1 MIKIDV
7 KITREW
13 NVQAWKSYW
22 FKSFNCFNVQIVKDT
37 TQWVRFHMIFRFKT
51 FILNVNLLGYEFDLY
66 I

>member
-1 MIKIDV
+1 MIKLDM

-13 NVQAWKSYW
+13 NVQEWKSYW
-22 FKSFNCFNVQIVKDT
+22 FKSFKCFNVQIVKDT
-37 TQWVRFHMIFRFKT
+37 TQWVRFHVAYRFNT

>member
-1 MIKIDV
+1 MIKFDI

-22 FKSFNCFNVQIVKDT
+22 FKSFKCFNVQIVKDT
-37 TQWVRFHMIFRFKT
+37 TQWFRFHIVFRFKT
-51 FILNVNLLGYEFDLY
+51 LILNFNILGYELCLY

>member
-1 MIKIDV
+1 MIKIDM

-13 NVQAWKSYW
+13 NVQEWKSYW
-22 FKSFNCFNVQIVKDT
+22 FKSFKCFNVQIVKDT
-37 TQWVRFHMIFRFKT
+37 TQWVRFHVAYRFNT

>member
-7 KITREW
+7 KISREW
-13 NVQAWKSYW
+13 NVQEWKSYW
-22 FKSFNCFNVQIVKDT
+22 FKSFKCFNVQIVKDT
-37 TQWVRFHMIFRFKT
+37 TQWFRFHMIFRFKT

>member
-1 MIKIDV
+1 MIKFDV

-22 FKSFNCFNVQIVKDT
+22 FKNFKCFNVQIVKDT
-37 TQWVRFHMIFRFKT
+37 TQWFRFHIVFRFKT
-51 FILNVNLLGYEFDLY
+51 FILNFNILGYELCLY

>member
-1 MIKIDV
+1 MIKFDV

-22 FKSFNCFNVQIVKDT
+22 FKSFKCFNVQIVKDT
-37 TQWVRFHMIFRFKT
+37 TQWFRFHIVFRFKT
-51 FILNVNLLGYEFDLY
+51 FILNFNILGYELCLY